1 MIGLFLTA
9 ILFYAQTDGVTKRG
23 DHAMGFSHDKTTHH
37 FRLAPDGGAIEVT
50 SNDAADTS
58 SRDEIRN
65 HLTHIAT
72 MFAAGDFDL
81 PMFIHDKVPPG
92 VPVMKRLRAQIDYKF
107 EAIDNGARVK
117 IVTANPEGLKAV
129 HAFLRFQIKDHH
141 TGDPL

>member
-23 DHAMGFSHDKTTHH
+23 DHAMGFSHEKTTHH
-37 FRLAPDGGAIEVT
+37 FRLSPDGGAIEVT
-50 SNDAADTS
+50 SNDASDTA
-58 SRDEIRN
+58 SREEIRN

-72 MFAAGDFDL
+72 MFAAGNFDL

-92 VPVMKRLRAQIDYKF
+92 VPVMKRLKAQIDYKF
-107 EAIDNGARVK
+107 EAIDNGARVN
-117 IVTANPEGLKAV
+117 IVTANPQGVKAV